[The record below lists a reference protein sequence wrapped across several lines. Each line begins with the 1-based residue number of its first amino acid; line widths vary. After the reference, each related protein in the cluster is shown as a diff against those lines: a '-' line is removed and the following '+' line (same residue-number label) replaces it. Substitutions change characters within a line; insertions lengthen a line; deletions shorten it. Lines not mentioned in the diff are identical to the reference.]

1 MGTTTSSYQ
10 RKKREKESQKN
21 RRQSNGKIKGLYKPG
36 TIFGNPGGGASGGA

>member
-21 RRQSNGKIKGLYKPG
+21 RRNRPPRISGWYTPG
-36 TIFGNPGGGASGGA
+36 TQLGGGGTGTGGA